1 MTMALQEEG
10 FRNFTEKDPRWK
22 LVERIVAAPG
32 FAKSP
37 RLSSLLTYIVK
48 QSLQGRDEELNEQCI
63 GERVFGRS
71 IGYDPRDDNIVRS
84 HASRLRQRLEAYFRD
99 EGGAEPLRI
108 AIPRG
113 SYVPQ
118 FERVETTLS
127 GEPYAAAPTETA
139 EEEPILPSTEKRPVF
154 PPHPSH
160 PTRGRHSKSSHPGSG
175 AAGIDFD
182 TAGAAPRSRSKGES
196 RS

>member
-1 MTMALQEEG
+1 MPMAVQEEG
-10 FRNFTEKDPRWK
+10 LRNFTERDPRWK
-22 LVERIVAAPG
+22 LIERIVAAPG
-32 FAKSP
+32 FAKSA
-37 RLSSLLTYIVK
+37 RLSSFLIYIVK
-48 QSLQGRDEELNEQCI
+48 QSLQGRDEELNEQSI
-63 GERVFGRS
+63 GEGVFGRS
-71 IGYDPRDDNIVRS
+71 IGYDPRDDNIVRA

-127 GEPYAAAPTETA
+127 GEPYAAAPTEPA

-154 PPHPSH
+154 PPYPSH
-160 PTRGRHSKSSHPGSG
+160 PTRGRHS
-175 AAGIDFD
+175 
-182 TAGAAPRSRSKGES
+182 
-196 RS
+196 